1 MTETKDVTK
10 LMAEAEKNYVPVEAF
25 EARPEDGGYEK
36 QDVNSRFLVVAFIV
50 GTVVIGV
57 IMFLIAQYVQL
68 QREAEI
74 VANVNAV
81 ESASYRD
88 VRAKEEEK
96 LASYKYDPKT
106 GFYQIP
112 ISKSMELI
120 ADEAHDRKMNALN
133 AKSDAK
139 PDEKK
144 VDPKKPDGK
153 TKGKTAAKKTID
165 KK

>member
-1 MTETKDVTK
+1 MRDMTETKDVTK
-10 LMAEAEKNYVPVEAF
+10 LMAEAEKSYVPVEAF

-57 IMFLIAQYVQL
+57 IMFLVAQYVQL

-120 ADEAHDRKMNALN
+120 ADEAHERKMNALN
-133 AKSDAK
+133 AK

-144 VDPKKPDGK
+144 VDPKKPDAK
-153 TKGKTAAKKTID
+153 VKGKIGAKKTND